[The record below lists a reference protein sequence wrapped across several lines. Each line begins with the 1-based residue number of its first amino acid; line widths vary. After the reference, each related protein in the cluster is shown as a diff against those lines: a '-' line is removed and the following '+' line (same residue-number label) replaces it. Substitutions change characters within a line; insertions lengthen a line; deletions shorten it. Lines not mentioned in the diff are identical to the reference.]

1 MVMKIYWGFYLENGR
16 RYGFN
21 IREKSM
27 ADAIAFL
34 EGSKPAAV
42 WIESITEMRQ

>member
-1 MVMKIYWGFYLENGR
+1 MKIYWGFYLENGR

-27 ADAIAFL
+27 AAAIAFL
-34 EGSKPAAV
+34 EGRHPAAV
-42 WIESITEMRQ
+42 WIEQITEIRQ